1 MFGKLICQRAV
12 SLEKVIKKSICE
24 INAVATKTKIQ
35 TNPECAV
42 DVWSVLTRQAQEQK
56 SSITYAAVNAEVGH
70 GSAKLGNILEY
81 ILQYCKFRRLPKL
94 TILAL
99 KKAMKK
105 PASEID
111 PHTEVDYRE
120 VYNYDWQS
128 LPTPTAAEFEEAML
142 MSKSE
147 SVELRFQK
155 IRTQIAPY
163 AHKSE
168 G

>member
-1 MFGKLICQRAV
+1 LVEKLICRRDV
-12 SLEKVIKKSICE
+12 SLKEAIKKSIGE
-24 INAVATKTKIQ
+24 TQAVATKTKTQ
-35 TNPECAV
+35 TNAECAV
-42 DVWSVLTRQAQEQK
+42 DVWSVLTRQAQERK
-56 SSITYAAVNAEVGH
+56 VSITYAELNAEVGH
-70 GSAKLGNILEY
+70 GSAKLGSILEY
-81 ILQYCKFRRLPKL
+81 IFQYCKFRRLPKL

-128 LPTPTAAEFEEAML
+128 LPTPTAAEFEEAMV
-142 MSKSE
+142 MSKDDT
-147 SVELRFQK
+147 VELKFQK
-155 IRTQIAPY
+155 IRAQIVPY
-163 AHKSE
+163 SHKSE